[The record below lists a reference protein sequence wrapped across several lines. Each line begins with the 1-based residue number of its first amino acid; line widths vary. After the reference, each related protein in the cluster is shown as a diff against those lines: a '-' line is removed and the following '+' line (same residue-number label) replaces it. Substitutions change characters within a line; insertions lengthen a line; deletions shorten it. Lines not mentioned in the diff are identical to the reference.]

1 MSLRTSL
8 AMRLQTFLFDVGT
21 GALSDARN
29 RFGVRQNTASP
40 RALAQDA
47 FRDTEHI
54 QHQLRWLANQL
65 EDREVRAKR
74 AVTEQFGLGENAL
87 GRTPTYGGIENDEA
101 TA

>member
-1 MSLRTSL
+1 
-8 AMRLQTFLFDVGT
+8 MRLQTFLFDVGT

-47 FRDTEHI
+47 VPEHI